1 MKKQDYSSSSRSGD
15 VVVTNNEDIMTRR
28 PFQGL
33 INAIS
38 QIQQYSVI
46 EKGARIFLMIF

>member
-15 VVVTNNEDIMTRR
+15 VVVTNNEDIMTGR

-38 QIQQYSVI
+38 QIQQYS
-46 EKGARIFLMIF
+46 KKAARISRMIF